1 MARLHEQ
8 HLGVEVRGILEKLM
22 LELMYEIPSSED
34 VASVKI
40 TRSVVRDD
48 GKPIIR
54 RKEKQA
60 AA

>member
-1 MARLHEQ
+1 
-8 HLGVEVRGILEKLM
+8 M
-22 LELMYEIPSSED
+22 LDVMYEIPGSDD

-40 TRSVVRDD
+40 TRAVVRDD
-48 GKPIIR
+48 SKPLIR

>member
-1 MARLHEQ
+1 
-8 HLGVEVRGILEKLM
+8 
-22 LELMYEIPSSED
+22 MYEIPSSDD

-40 TRSVVRDD
+40 TRSVVRGD